1 MMITDAVLLHAAPHW
16 IGLAEDLSLC
26 TRCVHSLN
34 TKRDRSVRVDGGTE
48 SQEVSTQSVQTD
60 DAKADVPSPGVKDV
74 LSNGNG
80 MRQLPSRRKEQEGT
94 KGHRT
99 QGKPPNTVRAAAAAV
114 GVGGEGRTVVVKLQT
129 LRSSASSCPRLHL
142 LTNSPQAQMSIK
154 HAKCSVYYHGQ
165 QQAPL

>member
-1 MMITDAVLLHAAPHW
+1 MITDAVLLHAAPRW

-48 SQEVSTQSVQTD
+48 SQEVSKQFVQTD

-114 GVGGEGRTVVVKLQT
+114 GVGGEGRTVVVRFADIAKLCIFMPATT
-129 LRSSASSCPRLHL
+129 LVD
-142 LTNSPQAQMSIK
+142 K
-154 HAKCSVYYHGQ
+154 
-165 QQAPL
+165 